1 MEEKV
6 IVVATDLEESLVK
19 PLTKLKIIKTQP
31 GSSNVIEALKNLDKK
46 TKIINVGYAGSNI
59 LPVGSIAKVKN
70 SYLYHPNVTFKE
82 KSYNLGGEVDC
93 YTSNDFVLQ
102 TTLQQ
107 PVVFDMELNT
117 ICALGFDVVS
127 YKIVSDNLSLKQYE
141 EVDLNKK
148 WLELFKLIGE

>member
-31 GSSNVIEALKNLDKK
+31 GSSNVIETLKNLDKK
-46 TKIINVGYAGSNI
+46 TKIINVGYAGSNV
-59 LPVGSIAKVKN
+59 LPVGSIVKIKN
-70 SYLYHPNVTFKE
+70 SHLYHPNVTFKE
-82 KSYNLGGEVDC
+82 KPYNLGGEVDC

>member
-6 IVVATDLEESLVK
+6 IVVATDLEEDLVK
-19 PLTKLKIIKTQP
+19 NLTKLKVIKTQP
-31 GSSNVIEALKNLDKK
+31 GSSNVIETLKNLDKK
-46 TKIINVGYAGSNI
+46 TKIINVGYAGSNV
-59 LPVGSIAKVKN
+59 LPVGSIVKVKN
-70 SYLYHPNVTFKE
+70 SYIYHPNVTFKE
-82 KSYNLGGEVDC
+82 KVYSLGGEVDC

-127 YKIVSDNLSLKQYE
+127 YKIVSDNLSIKQYE